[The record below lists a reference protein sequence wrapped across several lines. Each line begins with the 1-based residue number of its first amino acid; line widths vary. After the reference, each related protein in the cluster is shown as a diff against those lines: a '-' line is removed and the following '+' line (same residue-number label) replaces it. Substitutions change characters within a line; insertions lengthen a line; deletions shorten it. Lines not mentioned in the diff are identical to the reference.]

1 MFFIQL
7 DDIWMKLDQSRV
19 SQQCEMYLSPKYVKH
34 HVKHFDAGGWMEAG
48 LFRAFCDVTKTLIL
62 IHKYSLVTNIAEG
75 IFAEGRGLH
84 S

>member
-19 SQQCEMYLSPKYVKH
+19 CQQCEMYLQSMLKH

-48 LFRAFCDVTKTLIL
+48 LFRAFCDITKSLIF

-75 IFAEGRGLH
+75 MFAEGLGLH

>member
-7 DDIWMKLDQSRV
+7 DDIWMKLDQSTV

-34 HVKHFDAGGWMEAG
+34 FDAVGWMETG
-48 LFRAFCDVTKTLIL
+48 LFRAFCDVTKSLIL